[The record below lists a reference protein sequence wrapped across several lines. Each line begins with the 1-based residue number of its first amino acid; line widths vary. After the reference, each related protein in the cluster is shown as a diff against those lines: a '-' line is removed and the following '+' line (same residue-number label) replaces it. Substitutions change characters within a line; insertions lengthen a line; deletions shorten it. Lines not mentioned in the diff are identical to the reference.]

1 MAKMRCPKCGSEVPS
16 EDGWAKAALSTTIA
30 APAIPDMATQ
40 IRCPS
45 CQAVFAQSDVIY
57 AGASGAHRFRTIAWV
72 GIFVA
77 VAWVLYQFVVR

>member
-16 EDGWAKAALSTTIA
+16 KDGWAKAALSTTIA

-40 IRCPS
+40 VRCPS

-57 AGASGAHRFRTIAWV
+57 AGTSGTHRFRTIASV
-72 GIFVA
+72 GIVVA
-77 VAWVLYQFVVR
+77 VAWVVYQFMVR